1 MVARR
6 YTISGTCRSGGMIEP
21 KSKNFVFFGG
31 LNEPYTTNNRL
42 GGLGGG
48 ARVKAACEMPRP
60 CVRNVEQAQGKPRV
74 SKSSLTS
81 AHM

>member
-1 MVARR
+1 M
-6 YTISGTCRSGGMIEP
+6 
-21 KSKNFVFFGG
+21 
-31 LNEPYTTNNRL
+31 LNEPFTGTPPITK
-42 GGLGGG
+42 GGLGVG